1 MTDSYHEKG
10 FIRRF
15 FGAIGGAI
23 TWLRRVFTN
32 LLFLLLLLFIG
43 IAIFGKEERLTIPQ
57 GAALK
62 VAPSGFLVDEVSQP
76 TTLPGFLGGP
86 PGPVEVRVKDLV
98 DAIDSAAKDS
108 RISSLVLELDYL
120 VGGSLSKLEE
130 VGAALQ
136 RFKATDKPIY
146 AVGDNYTQSQYFL
159 ASHADK
165 IYLNPMGSVL
175 LTGFGVYRNY
185 YRSALD
191 KLKVN
196 FHVFRVGDYK
206 DFIEPYTRDDMS
218 PASREN
224 NQRWLHELWSEY
236 TEQVT
241 GLRNLPPDSIDA
253 FIDELPQ
260 NLQQHEGSWAEAALA
275 NKLVDQLVSRRVA
288 INELRETIGAEDKKQ
303 GYKSIDALAYL
314 RHQKLT
320 QIPTPGAEAGKIG
333 LISASGA
340 IVDGEAPAGQ
350 IGSET
355 LGKLIADAREKK
367 VNALVLR
374 IDSGGGSAFAS
385 EAIRQELLATREAG
399 IPVTIS
405 MGSVAASGGY
415 WIATGGDRI
424 WASPSTITGSIGVFG
439 AFPTFE
445 ESLESLGIFND
456 GIGTS
461 ELAGTMRLDRALPE
475 AAASVLQQGVENTYA
490 RFLQIVAEARGSTPK
505 EVHKIAQGQVWTGRA
520 AQQLGLVDE
529 LGNLNDAIADAAQ
542 RADLERY
549 HVVEIQRELTPGERL
564 LRALADNVDA
574 TIAAAFTNSL
584 EANLPLGA
592 WLTSLQPALAPIAEL
607 QSYRDPR
614 ALYVRCLACLAP

>member
-1 MTDSYHEKG
+1 MTDATHRKG
-10 FIRRF
+10 FIRRIF
-15 FGAIGGAI
+15 DGIGAAI
-23 TWLRRVFTN
+23 TWLRRIVTN
-32 LLFLLLLLFIG
+32 LLFLLLLLFVG
-43 IAIFGKEERLTIPQ
+43 TLIFGKDERLTIPQ

-62 VAPSGFLVDEVSQP
+62 VAPTGVLVDELSP
-76 TTLPGFLGGP
+76 PSGLPGFIGGP
-86 PGPVEVRVKDLV
+86 SGPVETRVKDLV
-98 DAIDSAAKDS
+98 DAIDNAARDQ
-108 RISSLVLELDYL
+108 RISSLVLELDQM
-120 VGGSLSKLEE
+120 VGANLSKLEE
-130 VGAALQ
+130 IGAAVQ
-136 RFKATDKPIY
+136 RFKATDKPVY
-146 AVGDNYTQSQYFL
+146 AVGDNYTQAQYFL
-159 ASHADK
+159 ASHADTV
-165 IYLNPMGSVL
+165 YLNPMGSVL
-175 LTGFGVYRNY
+175 LTGFGAYRNY
-185 YRSALD
+185 FKSALD

-224 NQRWLHELWSEY
+224 NQRWLHQLWGEY

-241 GLRNLPPDSIDA
+241 GLRNLPPGAIDA
-253 FIDELPQ
+253 FIADLPQ
-260 NLQQHEGSWAEAALA
+260 RLAAHDGSWAETAQA
-275 NKLVDQLVSRRVA
+275 NELVDKLASRRVA
-288 INELRETIGAEDKKQ
+288 VSELQEKIGAADDERD
-303 GYKSIDALAYL
+303 YKSIDALDYL
-314 RHQKLT
+314 RNQKLT
-320 QIPTPGAEAGKIG
+320 QIPSPGEETPKIG

-355 LGKLIADAREKK
+355 LGELIVDAREKE
-367 VNALVLR
+367 VDALVLR

-399 IPVTIS
+399 IPVVIS

-445 ESLESLGIFND
+445 DSLEHIGIYND
-456 GIGTS
+456 GVGTT
-461 ELAGTMRLDRALPE
+461 ELAGSMRLDRPLPE
-475 AAASVLQQGVENTYA
+475 AAANILQQGVEHTYA
-490 RFLQIVAEARGSTPK
+490 RFLRIVAEARGSTPD

-520 AQQLGLVDE
+520 AQKLGLVDE
-529 LGNLNDAIADAAQ
+529 LGNLDDAVAGAA
-542 RADLERY
+542 RLAELEDY
-549 HVVEIQRELTPGERL
+549 ELMEIQRELTPGEKF

-574 TIAAAFTNSL
+574 QVAASI

-592 WLTSLQPALAPIAEL
+592 WLSSLEPALEPVTAL

-614 ALYVRCLACLAP
+614 ALYVRCLVCRAP

>member
-1 MTDSYHEKG
+1 MTDTTHRKG
-10 FIRRF
+10 FVRRF
-15 FGAIGGAI
+15 FGGIGAAI
-23 TWLRRVFTN
+23 TWLRRAFTN

-43 IAIFGKEERLTIPQ
+43 IAMFGKEERLTVPQ

-76 TTLPGFLGGP
+76 SVLPGFLGGP

-98 DAIDSAAKDS
+98 DAIDHAAKDN

-130 VGAALQ
+130 IGAALQ
-136 RFKATDKPIY
+136 RFKAADKPIY
-146 AVGDNYTQSQYFL
+146 AVGDNYTQAQYFL

-165 IYLNPMGSVL
+165 VYLNPMGSVL
-175 LTGFGVYRNY
+175 LTGFGSYRNY
-185 YRSALD
+185 YKSALD

-224 NQRWLHELWSEY
+224 NQRWLHELWGEY

-241 GLRNLPPDSIDA
+241 GLRNLPPESIDA

-260 NLQQHEGSWAEAALA
+260 NLQQHSGSWADAALA
-275 NKLVDQLVSRRVA
+275 NKLVDQLASRRVA

-303 GYKSIDALAYL
+303 GYKSIDAIAYL
-314 RHQKLT
+314 RNQKLT
-320 QIPTPGAEAGKIG
+320 QLPKPGEGKIG

-340 IVDGEAPAGQ
+340 IVDGQAPAGQ

-355 LGKLIADAREKK
+355 LGKLIASAREKK

-385 EAIRQELLATREAG
+385 EAIRQELLATREAN
-399 IPVTIS
+399 IPVVIS

-445 ESLESLGIFND
+445 ESLESIGIYND

-490 RFLQIVAEARGSTPK
+490 RFLRIVAEARGSTPK

-529 LGNLNDAIADAAQ
+529 LGNLNEAIADAAQ
-542 RADLERY
+542 VAELERY
-549 HVVEIQRELTPGERL
+549 EVVEIQRELTPGEKF
-564 LRALADNVDA
+564 LRALADKVDA
-574 TIAAAFTNSL
+574 RIAASV

-592 WLTSLQPALAPIAEL
+592 WLNSLQPMLAPLAEL

-614 ALYVRCLACLAP
+614 ALYVRCLACQAP

>member
-1 MTDSYHEKG
+1 MTDTSHHKG
-10 FIRRF
+10 FMRSF

-43 IAIFGKEERLTIPQ
+43 IAIFGKDEQLTIPQ
-57 GAALK
+57 GAALRI
-62 VAPSGFLVDEVSQP
+62 APAGFLVDELSQP
-76 TTLPGFLGGP
+76 TTLPAFFGGP
-86 PGPVEVRVKDLV
+86 SGPTEVRVKDLV
-98 DAIDSAAKDS
+98 DAIDSAAKDK
-108 RISSLVLELDYL
+108 RISSLVLELDYM
-120 VGGSLSKLEE
+120 VGANLSKLEE

-136 RFKATDKPIY
+136 RFKAADKPIY
-146 AVGDNYTQSQYFL
+146 AVGDNYTQAQYFL

-165 IYLNPMGSVL
+165 VYLNPMGSVL
-175 LTGFGVYRNY
+175 LTGFGAYRNY
-185 YRSALD
+185 YKSALD

-224 NQRWLHELWSEY
+224 NQRWLHELWSEF

-241 GLRNLPPDSIDA
+241 GLRNLPPQSIDV

-260 NLQQHEGSWAEAALA
+260 KLEEHNGSWAEAALA
-275 NKLVDQLVSRRVA
+275 SKLVDQLASRRAA
-288 INELRETIGAEDKKQ
+288 IDELRKSIGAEEKKP

-314 RHQKLT
+314 RNQKLT
-320 QIPTPGAEAGKIG
+320 QIPKPGKDSGKIG

-350 IGSET
+350 IGSAT

-367 VNALVLR
+367 VEALVLR

-385 EAIRQELLATREAG
+385 EAIRQELLATREAD
-399 IPVTIS
+399 IPVIIS

-445 ESLESLGIFND
+445 DSLEHIGIYND
-456 GIGTS
+456 GVGTS
-461 ELAGTMRLDRALPE
+461 ELAGTMRLDRPLPE

-490 RFLQIVAEARGSTPK
+490 RFLRIVAEARGSTPK

-542 RADLERY
+542 LAELEQY
-549 HVVEIQRELTPGERL
+549 DVVEIQRELTPGEKF

-574 TIAAAFTNSL
+574 RISASFARTIES
-584 EANLPLGA
+584 NLPLGA
-592 WLTSLQPALAPIAEL
+592 WLQSLEPALAPLAEL

>member
-1 MTDSYHEKG
+1 MTDNTHKKG

-32 LLFLLLLLFIG
+32 LLFLLILVFVLA
-43 IAIFGKEERLTIPQ
+43 AIFGKEERLIVPQ

-62 VAPSGFLVDEVSQP
+62 LAPTGFLVDERSP
-76 TTLPGFLGGP
+76 PSGLPAFLGGP
-86 PGPVEVRVKDLV
+86 PGPVETRVKDLV
-98 DAIDSAAKDS
+98 DAIDFAAKDK
-108 RISSLVLELDYL
+108 RISAIVLELDYL
-120 VGGSLSKLEE
+120 MGGGLSKLEE

-136 RFKATDKPIY
+136 RFKSAGKPVY
-146 AVGDNYTQSQYFL
+146 AVGDNFTQAQYFL
-159 ASHADK
+159 ASHADE

-175 LTGFGVYRNY
+175 LTGFGAYRNY
-185 YRSALD
+185 FKSALE

-206 DFIEPYTRDDMS
+206 DFIEPFTRDDMS

-241 GLRNLPPDSIDA
+241 GLRNLPPQAVDT
-253 FIDELPQ
+253 FIEQLPQ
-260 NLQQHEGSWAEAALA
+260 NLRQQNGSWAEVALS
-275 NKLVDQLVSRRVA
+275 NQLVDQLASRRVA
-288 INELRETIGAEDKKQ
+288 VKDLQEKIGIGEDDKS
-303 GYKSIDALAYL
+303 YKSIDALPYL
-314 RHQKLT
+314 RHQRLT
-320 QIPTPGAEAGKIG
+320 EIAPKPGTNKVA

-350 IGSET
+350 IGSVT
-355 LGKLIADAREKK
+355 LGNLIAEAREKK
-367 VNALVLR
+367 VAALVLR

-399 IPVTIS
+399 IPVVVS

-415 WIATGGDRI
+415 WIAAGGDEI
-424 WASPSTITGSIGVFG
+424 WATPSTITGSIGVFG

-445 ESLESLGIFND
+445 ESLESVGIFND
-456 GIGTS
+456 GVGTS
-461 ELAGTMRLDRALPE
+461 DLAGTMRLDRALPE
-475 AAASVLQQGVENTYA
+475 PAAEVLQLGVENTYD
-490 RFLQIVAEARGSTPK
+490 RFVRIVSEARSSTPE
-505 EVHKIAQGQVWTGRA
+505 EVHKIAQGQVWTGRT

-529 LGNLNDAIADAAQ
+529 LGNLNDAIAGAA
-542 RADLERY
+542 RLAELEDY
-549 HVVEIQRELTPGERL
+549 ELIEIKRQLSPGERFM
-564 LRALADNVDA
+564 RALSDNVDA
-574 TIAAAFTNSL
+574 RIAASIQ
-584 EANLPLGA
+584 ANLTLGA
-592 WLTSLQPALAPIAEL
+592 WLSSLEPALQPLAEL

-614 ALYVRCLACLAP
+614 AIYARCLPCRAP